1 MGVIKRGIL
10 GGFSGRIANVIG
22 GSWKGIA
29 YIRSMPLSVANPNTA
44 GQQAQRGK
52 FSQCI
57 IIAKFLLAE
66 IIKPLNDRFAQAMSG
81 YNRFMIMSIDAFD
94 ASGLATPGNFKI
106 SEGSLTAVGAANIVV
121 SDAVATVEATW
132 TDNSGSGSAVALDK
146 VYLVAHNVDNDEW
159 ALNVGAVV
167 RGDETST
174 ATMPSN
180 NNTADVIH
188 IWLAFRRADGTL
200 VSNTVHEDTV
210 V

>member
-1 MGVIKRGIL
+1 
-10 GGFSGRIANVIG
+10 
-22 GSWKGIA
+22 
-29 YIRSMPLSVANPNTA
+29 
-44 GQQAQRGK
+44 
-52 FSQCI
+52 
-57 IIAKFLLAE
+57 
-66 IIKPLNDRFAQAMSG
+66 
-81 YNRFMIMSIDAFD
+81 
-94 ASGLATPGNFKI
+94 
-106 SEGSLTAVGAANIVV
+106 VGAANIVV